1 MKKKNKRTRRLGRK
15 VNNLVILLMGV
26 SISIMVVLCVGMFYK
41 QTMRML
47 ENRCVNGTNMLAYL
61 IENHHP
67 ESPEA
72 VTQMLDDLK
81 EQMRCEFTIFEGN
94 VRAYTTVE
102 QRGERL
108 VGTTLSDE
116 LNEIVLKQGKTYV
129 GRADILGI
137 SYLCSYVPIKDDSG
151 NITGLLFAGVSMAD
165 AFMQIDLTIKLSC
178 AAGIALIIIS
188 SLLMA
193 AFIKRSVSQP
203 LSKITTLAKTIEN
216 GDLGLNRGVELT
228 VDIHSNDEIGV
239 LGNAFENTILRLRS
253 YIGEISSIL
262 QEIAK
267 GNLTSNISQN
277 YVGDFSSI
285 KESLDSILTKL
296 NGTMSQIAES
306 SHYVSNGSSQ
316 MSIGAQALS
325 QGAVEQ
331 SSAVEELDGSIQDIS
346 HHVGQTAENA
356 QEASQKVTFL
366 SEQIAESNEKMQE
379 MIIAMQEINDSSNEI
394 SNIIKTIE
402 NIALQTNILALN
414 SAVEAS
420 RAGEAGKGFAVV
432 AKEVRELAGKSS
444 EASKTTSELIERS
457 IIAVEHGTKIANET
471 AAQLATV
478 VANANEIVETT
489 NQIADAAQIQAS
501 SVSHVQERIGQ
512 ISNVVQTNSATAEQ
526 SAATSEELSEQAGL
540 LKNLIDMFR
549 LKK

>member
-1 MKKKNKRTRRLGRK
+1 MKKKNKRVRRLGRK
-15 VNNLVILLMGV
+15 VNNLVILLMAV
-26 SISIMVVLCVGMFYK
+26 SISMMVMLCVGMFYK
-41 QTMRML
+41 QTMQML

-61 IENHHP
+61 MENHKP
-67 ESPEA
+67 ENSEDI
-72 VTQMLDDLK
+72 TQMLDDLK
-81 EQMRCEFTIFEGN
+81 EEMRCEFTIFEGN

-102 QRGERL
+102 QNGERL
-108 VGTTLSDE
+108 TGTTLSED
-116 LNEIVLKQGKTYV
+116 LSEIVLEQGKTYV
-129 GRADILGI
+129 GKAEIL
-137 SYLCSYVPIKDDSG
+137 SDHYLCSYVPTKDNLG
-151 NITGLLFAGVSMAD
+151 NATGLIFAGVSMEA
-165 AFMQIDLTIKLSC
+165 AYEQINLTIKLSC
-178 AAGIALIIIS
+178 AAGVILILIS
-188 SLLMA
+188 ALLMA
-193 AFIKRSVSQP
+193 LYIKRSVTQP
-203 LSKITTLAKTIEN
+203 LSKISALAQTISN

-262 QEIAK
+262 EEISK
-267 GNLTSNISQN
+267 GNLTSNITQD

-285 KESLDSILTKL
+285 KDSLDGILTKL

-331 SSAVEELDGSIQDIS
+331 SSAVDELDGSIQDIS
-346 HHVGQTAENA
+346 HHVGETAENA
-356 QEASQKVTFL
+356 QEASHKVAFL

-379 MIIAMQEINDSSNEI
+379 MILAMEEINDSSNEI

-444 EASKTTSELIERS
+444 DASKTTSELIERS
-457 IIAVEHGTKIANET
+457 IIAVEQGTKIANET
-471 AAQLATV
+471 AEKLATV
-478 VANANEIVETT
+478 VKNANEIVETT
-489 NQIADAAQIQAS
+489 NQIADAAQIQAN
-501 SVSHVQERIGQ
+501 SVSHIQERIGQ